1 MGRWCRVITTILF
14 DFFDVI
20 RVDPYKKWLDTNNYS
35 REGYWYDIAAQ
46 YDRGMISRTEFIAGL
61 SKESAIHRDDI
72 DAAFKGANIFDRDVI
87 ELIRTVQ
94 KTYKTGLL
102 SNSGGPGLRSLL
114 KEENLEEIFHEIIIS
129 GEVGFIKPERAIFE
143 IALDRLDA
151 VSGETIFIDD
161 NPQNVEG
168 ANSVGIQGVLFTGY
182 KKLTVDLKDLGINWD

>member
-1 MGRWCRVITTILF
+1 MITTILF

-20 RVDPYKKWLDTNNYS
+20 RVDPYKKWLDTNEYL

-46 YDRGMISRTEFIAGL
+46 YDRGMITRTEFIAGL
-61 SKESAIHRDDI
+61 SKESSIHHNDI

-87 ELIRTVQ
+87 ELIRSVK

-129 GEVGFIKPERAIFE
+129 GEVGFIKPEREIFQ
-143 IALDRLDA
+143 IALDRLQA
-151 VSGETIFIDD
+151 QPVETIFIDD
-161 NPQNVEG
+161 NPHNVEG
-168 ANSVGIQGVLFTGY
+168 AEEVGIHGILFTGV
-182 KKLTVDLKDLGINWD
+182 KKLTMDLKDLGINSD